1 MTHLIII
8 SYLLGSI
15 PFGLLFGKLAGV
27 DVRKSG
33 SGNIG
38 ATNVNR
44 LLGKKLGIA
53 TLICDTGKGFL
64 AMLAA
69 AMLDAPENTVL
80 LCGLAAFLG
89 HLFPLYLGF
98 TGGKG
103 VATALG
109 VFLFLDPAAC
119 GIAVAVFVL
128 LVWMS
133 DFVSVGSLGAAAAM
147 PLVLFVMNA
156 PAERIY
162 LALAV
167 AVLIWIKHHQNIG
180 RLLKG
185 EEKSWKTRGQS

>member
-1 MTHLIII
+1 
-8 SYLLGSI
+8 
-15 PFGLLFGKLAGV
+15 
-27 DVRKSG
+27 
-33 SGNIG
+33 
-38 ATNVNR
+38 
-44 LLGKKLGIA
+44 
-53 TLICDTGKGFL
+53 
-64 AMLAA
+64 MLAA